1 MHRTNWA
8 PCCHEG
14 GTREGTWGGLRSLKC
29 APPARHQR
37 VTGDEAATHRRPSGD
52 RAATHRR
59 RTKNQPPTNLRREC
73 APDTLPKT
81 PRAPSSDV
89 VGALFARKDHS
100 RFSAKSTFAGQTRT
114 RSVQAFRT
122 TWPTHSPGGGVRLPD
137 RSAARGDVG
146 GGVPQPTGS
155 STAGRPTHHP
165 WKRSRG
171 GRRRAHG
178 RAHGHTTGA
187 HRNRPYCR
195 TDHNPAIRNYA
206 P

>member
-14 GTREGTWGGLRSLKC
+14 GTPEGTWGGLRSLKC
-29 APPARHQR
+29 APPGLYRRFTSASPA
-37 VTGDEAATHRRPSGD
+37 TG
-52 RAATHRR
+52 RR
-59 RTKNQPPTNLRREC
+59 RTDDGPRTNHRRICDVNAPPIRS
-73 APDTLPKT
+73 PKT

-89 VGALFARKDHS
+89 VGALFARKDHR
-100 RFSAKSTFAGQTRT
+100 RFSAKSTFGGQART

-165 WKRSRG
+165 WKRSPG

-206 P
+206 S